1 MIQTE
6 LSTPV
11 RSDLQAPRI
20 TGSAVD
26 KIESHHWER
35 FAVVY
40 VRQSTGQQVLE
51 HRESAALQYGL
62 RERAIGWGWP
72 SERVLVIDEDQGLT
86 GTSAAGRMGFQ
97 RLLAEVGLNHVG
109 LILGIEMSR
118 LARCCKDWHQLLE
131 LCAVFQTLLADQDG
145 LYDPRQYNDRL
156 LLGLKGTLSEA
167 EVHLLRQRM
176 YQGLL
181 NKARRGELFNHP
193 AIGYIRLPNGQIAKD
208 PDEQVQTVVQ
218 MIFEQFEQL
227 GSINALLSYLVR
239 HAIRLPI
246 RALSGPQRGQLEWR
260 RPNRQTLRSLLHH
273 PLYAGAYTWGHRAV
287 DARRKIPGRPGTGR
301 TVVAPEQCLVFLKD
315 HCPAYITWDQY
326 EKNRRTIADNQLRSQ
341 WRGPVREGAAL
352 LGGLL
357 VCGQCGCRMMVQ
369 YSRHSSRASDKDSH
383 VQYVCGRHAADYGTA
398 RCQHVAGRVLDAFVT
413 ERVLRV
419 LEPASLELSLTA
431 AGQIEQERQ
440 QLDRH
445 WQQRRERAQ
454 YAVDRAARQYHAV
467 EPENRLVAR
476 ELERQWEQQLL
487 ALQQLQEEYTR
498 FQTQQPSSLTEAQ
511 RQMIQALSS
520 SISTL
525 WHTPGTSPADRKTIL
540 RHLLERVTVTAP
552 AQTQRMEVT
561 LQWAG
566 GSISEYQLLRPV
578 ARYEQLDNYDTLVT
592 RIVELHGQNQTCANI
607 AAQLNQEGYRP
618 PKRRPTFNAAMV
630 QQLLSRRLRTAPRA
644 QALEICPRADDEWWI
659 SDLSRH
665 LQIPKPTLYLWVR
678 KGLVH
683 ARKLPGVQG
692 AWIVWADAEELD
704 RLRRLH
710 HCPRTWWNQ
719 PQMPELARPKPRPET

>member
-6 LSTPV
+6 LSAPV
-11 RSDLQAPRI
+11 RSDRRVPRA
-20 TGSAVD
+20 TGSAAD

-35 FAVVY
+35 LAVVY

-72 SERVLVIDEDQGLT
+72 SERVLVIDEDQGQT
-86 GTSAAGRMGFQ
+86 GTSMAGRLGFQ
-97 RLLAEVGLNHVG
+97 RLLVEVGLNHVG

-131 LCAVFQTLLADQDG
+131 LCGVFRTLLADQDG

-167 EVHLLRQRM
+167 EGYLLRQRM
-176 YQGLL
+176 SQGRL

-218 MIFEQFEQL
+218 MIFEQFGQL
-227 GSINALLSYLVR
+227 GSINALLGYLVR

-246 RALSGPQRGQLEWR
+246 RVLSGPHSGQLEWR
-260 RPNRQTLRSLLHH
+260 RPNRQTLRNLLHH
-273 PLYAGAYTWGHRAV
+273 PIYAGAYTWGRREV
-287 DARRKIPGRPGTGR
+287 DGRRKIPGRPGTGR

-341 WRGPVREGAAL
+341 RRGPARKGGAL

-369 YSRHSSRASDKDSH
+369 YSGHASPAGDKYGDVH
-383 VQYVCGRHAADYGTA
+383 YVCRRDAVTYGSA
-398 RCQHVAGRVLDAFVT
+398 RCQTLAGRVLDAFVT

-440 QLDRH
+440 KLDRH
-445 WQQRRERAQ
+445 WQQRVERAQ

-476 ELERQWEQQLL
+476 ELERQWEQELL

-498 FQTQQPSSLTEAQ
+498 FRVQEPSVLTEMD
-511 RQMIQALSS
+511 RQMIRELSS
-520 SISTL
+520 SIRTL
-525 WHTPGTSPADRKTIL
+525 WHASGTSHGERKTIL

-552 AQTQRMEVT
+552 TNTQHMEVT

-566 GSISEYQLLRPV
+566 GFVSEHQLLRPV
-578 ARYEQLDNYDTLVT
+578 ARYEQLDNYDALVT
-592 RIVELHGQNQTCANI
+592 RMMELHGQKQTCAQI
-607 AAQLNQEGYRP
+607 AAQLNQDGYRP
-618 PKRRPTFNAAMV
+618 PKRCAAFSAGMV
-630 QQLLSRRLRTAPRA
+630 QHLLSRQVRTRSRARA
-644 QALEICPRADDEWWI
+644 QEACPRAADEWWL

-678 KGLVH
+678 KGFVH
-683 ARKLPGVQG
+683 ARQLPGVQG
-692 AWIVWADAEELD
+692 SWIIWADAEELD

-710 HCPRTWWNQ
+710 RCPRTWWNQ
-719 PQMPELARPKPRPET
+719 PQASELARPKPRPET

>member
-6 LSTPV
+6 LPAPV
-11 RSDLQAPRI
+11 RPDLRTPRA
-20 TGSAVD
+20 TGSAVE
-26 KIESHHWER
+26 KIETHHWER
-35 FAVVY
+35 LAVVY

-51 HRESAALQYGL
+51 HRESTALQYGL
-62 RERAIGWGWP
+62 RERAISWGWP
-72 SERVLVIDEDQGLT
+72 GERVLVIDEDQGQT

-118 LARCCKDWHQLLE
+118 LARCCKDWYQLLE

-176 YQGLL
+176 SQGRL

-193 AIGYIRLPNGQIAKD
+193 PIGYVRLPSGQLAKD

-218 MIFEQFEQL
+218 MIFAQFEQL
-227 GSINALLSYLVR
+227 GSINALLCYLVR

-246 RALSGPQRGQLEWR
+246 RALSGPQCGQLEWH
-260 RPNRQTLRSLLHH
+260 RPNRQTLRNLLHH
-273 PLYAGAYTWGHRAV
+273 PIYAGAYTWGRREV
-287 DARRKIPGRPGTGR
+287 DGRRKIPGRPGTGR

-315 HCPAYITWDQY
+315 RCPAYITWDQY
-326 EKNRRTIADNQLRSQ
+326 EKNRRTMADNQLRGER
-341 WRGPVREGAAL
+341 RGPAREGEAL

-357 VCGQCGCRMMVQ
+357 RCGHCGCRMMVQ
-369 YSRHSSRASDKDSH
+369 YSGHISRAGDKYSDVH
-383 VQYVCGRHAADYGTA
+383 YVCRRHAVDYGSA
-398 RCQHVAGRVLDAFVT
+398 ACQTLVGWVLDAFVT

-431 AGQIEQERQ
+431 AGQIEQERK

-445 WQQRRERAQ
+445 WQQRIERAQ

-476 ELERQWEQQLL
+476 ELERQWEHHLL
-487 ALQQLQEEYTR
+487 ALQQLQEEYRR
-498 FQTQQPSSLTEAQ
+498 FQAQQPSTLTEAQ
-511 RQMIQALSS
+511 RQTIRGLSS
-520 SISTL
+520 SIGTL
-525 WHTPGTSPADRKTIL
+525 WHAPGTSPADRKMIL

-552 AQTQRMEVT
+552 ADTQHMDVT

-566 GSISEYQLLRPV
+566 GFVSAHQLLRPV
-578 ARYEQLDNYDTLVT
+578 ARYEQLDNYEALLT
-592 RIVELHGQNQTCANI
+592 RIVELHGQNQTCTHI
-607 AAQLNQEGYRP
+607 AEQLNQEGYRP
-618 PKRRPTFNAAMV
+618 PKRRATFNATMV
-630 QQLLSRRLRTAPRA
+630 QQLLSRKIRIGPRA
-644 QALEICPRADDEWWI
+644 RALEACPLAEDEWWL

-665 LQIPKPTLYLWVR
+665 LQIPKPTLHVWVYR
-678 KGLVH
+678 GRVH

-692 AWIVWADAEELD
+692 SWIIWADSEELD

-710 HCPRTWWNQ
+710 NCPRTWWNQ
-719 PQMPELARPKPRPET
+719 PQEPELARPKPRPEP